1 MVALDSERSQVLKM
15 LEGRGALEDF
25 IRLQKELALCEANA
39 SSLRERFQAAEI
51 LEGETTQLQIDRS
64 NLKRRLQEDHQQ
76 RRAALDEMI
85 LLINET
91 IAELYDDRTGRL
103 VVEATSNGPEFRIS
117 IAGDRGGGIANVE
130 IFCFD
135 LALFLVVTKRLG
147 GPGFLVHD
155 SHLFD
160 GVDERQVACAL
171 LLGARASSGKG
182 QQYIVTM
189 NSGIFNTLPL
199 PTESFHGRSS
209 AVSVS
214 AGASTE
220 GGGTGVLRFIGAI
233 CFPPSDTSF
242 GDVF

>member
-1 MVALDSERSQVLKM
+1 VEGDTQRNCAASWTLTNFSLMFDSILFEK
-15 LEGRGALEDF
+15 
-25 IRLQKELALCEANA
+25 
-39 SSLRERFQAAEI
+39 SSGEI
-51 LEGETTQLQIDRS
+51 LLPRNPNKSG
-64 NLKRRLQEDHQQ
+64 LKTL
-76 RRAALDEMI
+76 
-85 LLINET
+85 
-91 IAELYDDRTGRL
+91 DDRTGRF

-160 GVDERQVACAL
+160 GVDERQVARAL

-189 NSGIFNTLPL
+189 NSDIFNTLPL
-199 PTESFHGRSS
+199 PTELDRSKI
-209 AVSVS
+209 VL
-214 AGASTE
+214 STRLSDE
-220 GGGTGVLRFIGAI
+220 TETGGLFGIRF
-233 CFPPSDTSF
+233 D
-242 GDVF
+242 